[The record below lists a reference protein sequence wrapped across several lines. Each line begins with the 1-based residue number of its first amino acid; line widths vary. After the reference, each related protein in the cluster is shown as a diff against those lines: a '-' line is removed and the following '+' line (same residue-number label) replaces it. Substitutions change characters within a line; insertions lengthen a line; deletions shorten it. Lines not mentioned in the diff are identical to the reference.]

1 MPDQAAKG
9 PSGISF
15 AGPLHLV
22 APDQSKAPTK
32 REPPVCAVPHDHASR
47 TPPRSAL
54 PQRHPTRAESAPAR
68 SYVTARGAM
77 VAMLGFFLVSDLI
90 ASWLHLAVMIGLG
103 YAGACVLAPFFVR
116 RHALLQVIVA
126 PAAIFLVAVI
136 ISQVLTA
143 QGTSRHGKALSV
155 LEGTFL
161 TLAAIA
167 PWLFAGT
174 ALGIGAAMT
183 QGLPQSIRDLAA
195 GLRGQTSGADAL
207 APLAHPAP
215 ARKS

>member
-1 MPDQAAKG
+1 
-9 PSGISF
+9 
-15 AGPLHLV
+15 
-22 APDQSKAPTK
+22 
-32 REPPVCAVPHDHASR
+32 
-47 TPPRSAL
+47 
-54 PQRHPTRAESAPAR
+54 
-68 SYVTARGAM
+68 M
-77 VAMLGFFLVSDLI
+77 VAMLGVFFVSDLM
-90 ASWLHLAVMIGLG
+90 ASWLHLAAAIGLG

-116 RHALLQVIVA
+116 RHALLQVVVA
-126 PAAIFLVAVI
+126 PPAIFLIALV

-174 ALGIGAAMT
+174 ALGIGAAT
-183 QGLPQSIRDLAA
+183 TRGLPQSVRELTAE
-195 GLRGQTSGADAL
+195 LRGETCGADAAGQL
-207 APLAHPAP
+207 ADPPP

>member
-1 MPDQAAKG
+1 MPDQAAQG
-9 PSGISF
+9 PRGISF

-22 APDQSKAPTK
+22 APDQPEAPAK
-32 REPPVCAVPHDHASR
+32 REPPVRAVPHEHASSS
-47 TPPRSAL
+47 PPRSAL
-54 PQRHPTRAESAPAR
+54 PQRYPIGAESAPAR
-68 SYVTARGAM
+68 SHVTARGAV
-77 VAMLGFFLVSDLI
+77 VAMLGVFLVSDLL

-116 RHALLQVIVA
+116 RHALLHVVVA
-126 PAAIFLVAVI
+126 PPAIFLVAVI

-143 QGTSRHGKALSV
+143 QGTSRHGKAMSV

-161 TLAAIA
+161 ILAAIA

-174 ALGIGAAMT
+174 TLGIGAAMT
-183 QGLPQSIRDLAA
+183 RGLPQSIRELAA
-195 GLRGQTSGADAL
+195 GLRGQASGADAL
-207 APLAHPAP
+207 APQADPAP

>member
-9 PSGISF
+9 ASGISF

-22 APDQSKAPTK
+22 APDQPEAWTK
-32 REPPVCAVPHDHASR
+32 REPPARAVPPEHASR
-47 TPPRSAL
+47 PPAQSAL
-54 PQRHPTRAESAPAR
+54 AQRHPIRAESAPAR

-77 VAMLGFFLVSDLI
+77 VAMLGVFLASDLV
-90 ASWLHLAVMIGLG
+90 ASWLHLAVLIGLG
-103 YAGACVLAPFFVR
+103 YAGACALAPFFVR
-116 RHALLQVIVA
+116 RHALLQLVVA
-126 PAAIFLVAVI
+126 PPAIFLVALI
-136 ISQVLTA
+136 IGQVLTA

-174 ALGIGAAMT
+174 AVGIGAAT
-183 QGLPQSIRDLAA
+183 TRGLPQSIRELAA
-195 GLRGQTSGADAL
+195 GLRGQTSGTDA
-207 APLAHPAP
+207 AGPLADPPP
-215 ARKS
+215 ARRS